1 MIRKPACLAFYEET
15 WTEQSG
21 ELFQVFASCTFT
33 FRQYNHELTE
43 FDLFK
48 KTSERLSMDVCI
60 AVCTYCTSTW
70 LNCTVLPW
78 KRLNYNTLMLC
89 NCIHFVGIIGL
100 EQPNQASN
108 KIAQC
113 VMNNMF
119 CLDSLMDSMS
129 GSKISNMKTFDCS
142 EEL

>member
-1 MIRKPACLAFYEET
+1 
-15 WTEQSG
+15 
-21 ELFQVFASCTFT
+21 
-33 FRQYNHELTE
+33 
-43 FDLFK
+43 
-48 KTSERLSMDVCI
+48 
-60 AVCTYCTSTW
+60 
-70 LNCTVLPW
+70 
-78 KRLNYNTLMLC
+78 MLC

-100 EQPNQASN
+100 AQPNQASI

-113 VMNNMF
+113 IMNNMF